1 MKPVRTAVILLLA
14 VMGLVS
20 CKRDDAPWHDG
31 TPFSGV
37 MCLDG
42 YEPGS
47 KLLCGYSYDMLGRFA
62 AHSGRTAAVRLAA
75 RGESALDSLRAGV
88 LDVVAFPY
96 LDALPADS
104 TLAVFEADSSGLWVF
119 SADRSIEAEK
129 ASVWLK
135 EFRSRPDYPLI
146 RQRFFDIYNPHK
158 RVSADFISPYD
169 SLLRVYADTLGWDW
183 KLLAAVVYQE
193 SKFHIEARSPR
204 DAAGLMQL
212 IPDTAE
218 HFGCRNPLD
227 PEDNIRAGVNM
238 LLAVRKRIGHV
249 TSNQEELTKYT
260 LAGYNAGTGRLRDC
274 INYARHLGADVS
286 RWDNVAAVI
295 PRMKQDSIAALDT
308 IKLGTFS
315 GGWETVSYVRKVRA
329 YHNRYNH
336 ICP

>member
-1 MKPVRTAVILLLA
+1 MKTARAAIILLFA
-14 VMGLVS
+14 AAGLVS
-20 CKRDDAPWHDG
+20 CIRDEAPWHDG
-31 TPFSGV
+31 TPFTGV
-37 MCLDG
+37 ISLDG

-47 KLLCGYSYDMLGRFA
+47 KLFCGYSYDMLGRFA
-62 AHSGRTAAVRLAA
+62 AHSGRTANVRLATK
-75 RGESALDSLRAGV
+75 GESVLDSLRAGS

-96 LDALPADS
+96 LESMETDS
-104 TLAVFEADSSGLWVF
+104 TLVVFEADSSGLWVF
-119 SADRSIEAEK
+119 AADRSIEAEK
-129 ASVWLK
+129 ATGWLR
-135 EFRSRPDYPLI
+135 EFRARPDYPLI

-204 DAAGLMQL
+204 GAAGLMQL

-218 HFGCRNPLD
+218 HFGCANPLD
-227 PEDNIRAGVNM
+227 PEENIRAGVNM
-238 LLAVRKRIGHV
+238 LLAVRKRLGRIA
-249 TSNQEELTKYT
+249 SNQEELTKYT

-274 INYARHLGADVS
+274 INYARHLGVDVS

-295 PRMKQDSIAALDT
+295 PHMKRDSIAALDT
-308 IKLGTFS
+308 IKLGTFA

-329 YHNRYNH
+329 YHERYDH